1 MQIPPMKQNQ
11 PIRYLSLTSIIICF
25 FFYCCKSRDYI
36 TYYNKVNEI
45 DSIYRMAKQP
55 ETAIKKYKKLFRK
68 YRPLNQERIEEYETY
83 IRSSDKY
90 GKNFGGQK
98 SLYRLIPLIAPYW
111 RYKKEDKEFIKLY
124 KKYGID
130 SVNIEQAV
138 ARWESK
144 HDKMLIDSF
153 VIAFARDQ
161 YGGRLNNSDRIE
173 NDLKNAELLKWTFEN
188 HGFPSKQK
196 IGLYYK
202 DTFMPIG
209 LIILHMAD
217 YDEYHPYFK
226 TKILEYVKSG
236 ECSPRDYAAMVDRN
250 NLHHKTPY
258 TYGVY
263 QGYQNI
269 KDSAKVD
276 RNRKS
281 IGLPSLKYRNK
292 LAKDFSDSLKT
303 K

>member
-1 MQIPPMKQNQ
+1 MKQNQ
-11 PIRYLSLTSIIICF
+11 HIRYLSLTSIIICF

-55 ETAIKKYKKLFRK
+55 EKAIKKYRKLFRK
-68 YRPLNQERIEEYETY
+68 YKPLNQERIEEYETY
-83 IRSSDKY
+83 IRISDRYNKS
-90 GKNFGGQK
+90 FGGKK
-98 SLYRLIPLIAPYW
+98 SLYQLIPLIAPYW

-130 SVNIEQAV
+130 SLNIEQKIAQ
-138 ARWESK
+138 WESK

-153 VIAFARDQ
+153 VVAIGRDQ
-161 YGGRLNNSDRIE
+161 YNRRSNISDIFE
-173 NDLKNAELLKWTFEN
+173 NDLKNIELLKWAFKN
-188 HGFPSKQK
+188 YGYPSMQK

-202 DTFMPIG
+202 DTFMPMDVI
-209 LIILHMAD
+209 LLHMAD
-217 YDEYHPYFK
+217 YEEYYPYFK

-236 ECSPRDYAAMVDRN
+236 ECPPRDYAAMVDRN
-250 NLHHKTPY
+250 NMHHKIPR

-263 QGYQNI
+263 MGYQNI
-269 KDSAKVD
+269 TDSAKVN

-292 LAKDFSDSLKT
+292 IAKDFSDSLKT

>member
-1 MQIPPMKQNQ
+1 
-11 PIRYLSLTSIIICF
+11 
-25 FFYCCKSRDYI
+25 
-36 TYYNKVNEI
+36 
-45 DSIYRMAKQP
+45 MAKQP
-55 ETAIKKYKKLFRK
+55 EKAIKKYRKLFRK
-68 YRPLNQERIEEYETY
+68 YKPLNQERIEEYETY
-83 IRSSDKY
+83 IRISDRY
-90 GKNFGGQK
+90 NKNFGGKK

-111 RYKKEDKEFIKLY
+111 RYKKEDKEFINLY

-130 SVNIEQAV
+130 SLNIEQEV
-138 ARWESK
+138 AQWESK

-153 VIAFARDQ
+153 VVAMGRDQ
-161 YGGRLNNSDRIE
+161 YNRRSNSSEIFE

-202 DTFMPIG
+202 DTFMPMDVI
-209 LIILHMAD
+209 LLHMAD
-217 YDEYHPYFK
+217 YEEHYPYFK

-236 ECSPRDYAAMVDRN
+236 ECPPRDYAAMVDRN

-269 KDSAKVD
+269 TDSAKVN

>member
-1 MQIPPMKQNQ
+1 MKQNQ
-11 PIRYLSLTSIIICF
+11 NIKYIVSSLIICF
-25 FFYCCKSRDYI
+25 FFYCCKSKDYI
-36 TYYNKVNEI
+36 AYYNKVNEI

-55 ETAIKKYKKLFRK
+55 EKAADLYHKLFRK

-83 IRSSDKY
+83 IRISDRY
-90 GKNFGGQK
+90 HKNFGGKK

-111 RYKKEDKEFIKLY
+111 RYKKEDPKFIKLY

-130 SVNIEQAV
+130 SLSMEQKV
-138 ARWESK
+138 AQW
-144 HDKMLIDSF
+144 DKSLNKKLIDSF
-153 VIAFARDQ
+153 VIAFERDQ
-161 YGGRLNNSDRIE
+161 YGDRLNNSDRVE

-188 HGFPSKQK
+188 HGFPSMQK

-202 DTFMPIG
+202 DAFMPMSV
-209 LIILHMAD
+209 LLLHMAD

-226 TKILEYVKSG
+226 TKILEYIKSG
-236 ECSPRDYAAMVDRN
+236 ECSPRDYAAMMDRN

-258 TYGVY
+258 PYGVY

-269 KDSAKVD
+269 KDSAQVN

-292 LAKDFSDSLKT
+292 LAKDQADSLRNK
-303 K
+303 

>member
-83 IRSSDKY
+83 IRISDKY

-130 SVNIEQAV
+130 SVNVEQAV

-144 HDKMLIDSF
+144 HDKILIDSF

-161 YGGRLNNSDRIE
+161 YEGRSRRLDIIE

-236 ECSPRDYAAMVDRN
+236 ECSPSDYAAMVDRN
-250 NLHHKTPY
+250 NLHHKIPY

-269 KDSAKVD
+269 KDSAKVN

-292 LAKDFSDSLKT
+292 IAKDFSDSLKT

>member
-1 MQIPPMKQNQ
+1 M
-11 PIRYLSLTSIIICF
+11 
-25 FFYCCKSRDYI
+25 
-36 TYYNKVNEI
+36 NEI
-45 DSIYRMAKQP
+45 DSIYRVAKQP
-55 ETAIKKYKKLFRK
+55 EKAIKKYKKLFRK
-68 YRPLNQERIEEYETY
+68 YRPLNQERIEEYENY

-144 HDKMLIDSF
+144 HDKILIDSF

-161 YGGRLNNSDRIE
+161 YGERINNSDRVE

-188 HGFPSKQK
+188 HGYPSMQK
-196 IGLYYK
+196 IGLYHK
-202 DTFMPIG
+202 DTFMPMSV
-209 LIILHMAD
+209 LLLHMAD
-217 YDEYHPYFK
+217 YDEYYPYFK
-226 TKILEYVKSG
+226 TKILEYVRSG
-236 ECSPRDYAAMVDRN
+236 ECPPVHYAAMVDRN
-250 NLHHKTPY
+250 NIHHKIPY

-269 KDSAKVD
+269 KDSAKVN

-292 LAKDFSDSLKT
+292 IAKDFSDSLKT